1 MLDAVE
7 HRLADRAVEA
17 AKRIGVA
24 SSGMPSF
31 VRRELI
37 TPTRCNING
46 VESYWTQSA
55 FR

>member
-17 AKRIGVA
+17 AERIG
-24 SSGMPSF
+24 
-31 VRRELI
+31 
-37 TPTRCNING
+37 G